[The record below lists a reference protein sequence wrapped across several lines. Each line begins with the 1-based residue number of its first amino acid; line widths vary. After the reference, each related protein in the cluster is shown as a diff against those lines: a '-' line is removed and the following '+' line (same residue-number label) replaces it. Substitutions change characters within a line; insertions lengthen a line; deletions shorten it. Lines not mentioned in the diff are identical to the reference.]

1 MVAVML
7 VLLTTFTPVA
17 CALPNFT
24 VAPEAKL
31 VPPIVTA
38 VPPATGPP
46 FGVTPVTVGGA
57 I

>member
-1 MVAVML
+1 ML
-7 VLLTTFTPVA
+7 VLLTTFTLVA

-38 VPPATGPP
+38 VPPAIGPP

-57 I
+57 M